1 MMINFKYIT
10 VSNFKTGQVHMY
22 AFDEL
27 DMPNAEEFVA
37 SRHNLDNVRYIVHKH
52 LPNLKNEE

>member
-1 MMINFKYIT
+1 MINFKYVT

-27 DMPNAEEFVA
+27 KMPNAEEFVA
-37 SRHNLDNVRYIVHKH
+37 SRYNLEDVRYKVHKD

>member
-1 MMINFKYIT
+1 MINFKYIT

-37 SRHNLDNVRYIVHKH
+37 SRHSLDNVRYTVHKH

>member
-1 MMINFKYIT
+1 MIKFKYIT
-10 VSNFKTGQVHMY
+10 VSNFKSGQVYLY
-22 AFDEL
+22 AFNEM
-27 DMPNAEEFVA
+27 DMPNAEDFVA